1 MRENVWISLF
11 SDDYIL
17 VPGIISI
24 AIHVGYLKVSVSQ
37 MGTFGNCHHK
47 ECEESENGESENGE
61 SEKDGSGTGESEC
74 QMKSTSAA

>member
-1 MRENVWISLF
+1 MKENVWISLF
-11 SDDYIL
+11 SDGYIL

-47 ECEESENGESENGE
+47 ECEESENGESEKVEQVKVNVR
-61 SEKDGSGTGESEC
+61 
-74 QMKSTSAA
+74 

>member
-1 MRENVWISLF
+1 MKENVWISLF
-11 SDDYIL
+11 SDGYIL

-24 AIHVGYLKVSVSQ
+24 TIHVGYLKVSVSQ
-37 MGTFGNCHHK
+37 MGTLGNCHHK
-47 ECEESENGESENGE
+47 ECEESE

>member
-11 SDDYIL
+11 SDGYIL

-24 AIHVGYLKVSVSQ
+24 TIHVGYLKVSVSQ

-47 ECEESENGESENGE
+47 ECEESE

>member
-24 AIHVGYLKVSVSQ
+24 TIHVGYLKVSVSQ

-47 ECEESENGESENGE
+47 ECEESE
-61 SEKDGSGTGESEC
+61 KDGCGTGESEC